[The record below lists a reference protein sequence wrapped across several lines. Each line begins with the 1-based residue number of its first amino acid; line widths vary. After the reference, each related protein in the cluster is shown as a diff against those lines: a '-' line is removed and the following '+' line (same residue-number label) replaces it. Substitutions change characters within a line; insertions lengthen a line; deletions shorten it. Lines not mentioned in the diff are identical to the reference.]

1 MLTDQPISSG
11 PRREDE
17 AEGGTTAPAAWA
29 WRRTSFC
36 GPEANACVDVAFGPA
51 AVAVRDS
58 KDPSGPV
65 LLFTTAEW
73 AGFLS
78 GVHNGEFELPRRELE
93 LPVC

>member
-1 MLTDQPISSG
+1 MSSG
-11 PRREDE
+11 PCREDGAE
-17 AEGGTTAPAAWA
+17 AEGGATDSAAWA
-29 WRRTSFC
+29 WRRASFC

-78 GVHNGEFELPRRELE
+78 GVHNGEFELPHRELE